1 MSLIDSHRHLPF
13 TEPSEEAIS
22 ELLAFFEK
30 YQIFKACIYPSIQ
43 ADDFSDLSKY
53 YKRLDQ
59 TLTKGGKHLAG
70 KILKFGAIDFT
81 KTPHQVEQVIEKHQ
95 LKGLKLH
102 PLQNFEIDKEVLMP
116 YLEILENHQLPLYI
130 HSDWV
135 PTTEYK
141 KRKVI
146 LEKTI
151 GKVASFVPEIP
162 VIMGH
167 AGNSDSY
174 RDIHKVLKKHSNVIL
189 ETSMAPTSAEL
200 EKAIWKHGARRVI
213 FGSNE
218 PYCAFD
224 KELKMIEV
232 LNISLPEKKLIL
244 GKNAM
249 NLFHLNRNQI

>member
-1 MSLIDSHRHLPF
+1 MILIDGHRHLPF
-13 TEPSEEAIS
+13 TAPSEEAIS

-30 YQIFKACIYPSIQ
+30 YKLFKACIYPSLQ
-43 ADDFSDLSKY
+43 ADDFSDLNRY

-59 TLTKGGKHLAG
+59 TLAKGGNHFAK

-81 KTPHQVEQVIEKHQ
+81 KSPHQLEQDIEKHQ

-102 PLQNFEIDKEVLMP
+102 PLQNFKINKEVLMP
-116 YLEILENHQLPLYI
+116 YLEILKSHNLPLYI

-135 PTTEYK
+135 PSTEYK

-146 LEKTI
+146 LEQTI
-151 GKVASFVPEIP
+151 GKIASFVPRIP

-174 RDIHKVLKKHSNVIL
+174 RHIHKVLNKHSNVIL

-200 EKAIWKHGARRVI
+200 EKAIWKYGAHRVI

-224 KELKMIEV
+224 KELKLIEV
-232 LNISLPEKKLIL
+232 LNISLPERYLIL

-249 NLFHLNRNQI
+249 NLFHLNKNQI